1 MRLRYACL
9 VVDHDDTSVMST
21 PAIHYPAHVE
31 AMRVLRPGRAPVSLE
46 GFLER
51 NFDPGL
57 IPFLSLELGWS
68 EEEIE
73 RSYAIWRGF
82 TSSRAPAFFP
92 GILELYAE
100 YKDHGGKLVVV
111 SHSDVRI
118 ILRDYRAANASRLGA
133 AAGGSVSGEVLPD
146 LVFGWDGS
154 CGPRAAGD
162 PEAAFREDSSPAHRK
177 PHPYPLLEAM
187 RELGLK
193 PADLLVLDDL
203 KPGADMAAAAGVDF
217 AAALWGHSIPSIRE
231 AMRGLAD
238 YRLYSVE
245 ELRELVFS

>member
-1 MRLRYACL
+1 MKLRYPCL

-31 AMRVLRPGRAPVSLE
+31 AMRVLSPGRAPVSLE

-57 IPFLSLELGWS
+57 IPFLSGELGWG
-68 EEEIE
+68 EEEIS

-82 TSSRAPAFFP
+82 TASRVPDFFP

-100 YKDHGGKLVVV
+100 YRESGGKLAVV

-118 ILRDYRAANASRLGA
+118 ILRDYRAANAIPLGLGPRSA
-133 AAGGSVSGEVLPD
+133 RNAIPD

-154 CGPRAAGD
+154 AGPDGAV
-162 PEAAFREDSSPAHRK
+162 REDSAAEHRK
-177 PHPYPLLEAM
+177 PHPYPLLETM
-187 RELGLK
+187 CEFGLG
-193 PADLLVLDDL
+193 PHDLLVLDDL

-217 AAALWGHSIPSIRE
+217 AAALWGHSIPSIRA
-231 AMRGLAD
+231 AMAGLAD
-238 YRLYSVE
+238 YLLERVD
-245 ELRELVFS
+245 ELRELLFS